1 MTKKSNENE
10 AVDQDDDPTAEL
22 EALPEE
28 ACTQDEP
35 AVAIEPEP
43 ALEAFSEIEPDD
55 RVEPEPAA
63 DTIDFTGLDAELGD
77 AKNTIS
83 SLKSEIR
90 SRAQAISTLQF
101 ELEQLRALSA
111 GLEKEVKVSEEV
123 IRHLGDE
130 LKSAHRKQIS
140 TEELLRVC
148 DKEIESLKSQLS
160 DKGQPTVEP
169 VQHMPGAGT
178 DNRLHRAGSESTS
191 AQIEEFERDIRKS
204 REIVTAVKNQR
215 ATDSPITACENA
227 DTEPHPSR
235 MIVARNTNTS
245 NTYPI
250 KSGSLSLGSS
260 PDNDIQISSSFI
272 SRHHAQ
278 IVSNATECV
287 LKDMNST
294 NGTYINSKRIKRHAL
309 RNGDLIVMGKHRFEF
324 VEQHYQ
330 PGKHKT
336 DTRDTRVGP

>member
-35 AVAIEPEP
+35 AVAVEPEP

-55 RVEPEPAA
+55 RVEPELAA
-63 DTIDFTGLDAELGD
+63 DTIDFAGLDAELGD
-77 AKNTIS
+77 TKNTIS
-83 SLKSEIR
+83 SLKAEIR
-90 SRAQAISTLQF
+90 SRAQAISILQF
-101 ELEQLRALSA
+101 ELEQLRTHSA
-111 GLEKEVKVSEEV
+111 GLEKEVMVSEEL

-130 LKSAHRKQIS
+130 LKSAKRRQIS

-160 DKGQPTVEP
+160 DKGQSTPEP
-169 VQHMPGAGT
+169 VPEITEADTG
-178 DNRLHRAGSESTS
+178 NELHRAGPESTS

-204 REIVTAVKNQR
+204 REIVTAVRNQR
-215 ATDSPITACENA
+215 TTDSPVTACDDA
-227 DTEPHPSR
+227 DTEPHPLR

-278 IVSNATECV
+278 IVSNGAECV

-324 VEQHYQ
+324 VEQHRQ
-330 PGKHKT
+330 PCGYKT
-336 DTRDTRVGP
+336 DTRDTRART